1 MVIIGLTRTQKF
13 NFYLTLDRELIILK
27 YLLRQVLIKWLIKFN
42 LVFIKTWNGVIIL
55 GKETVMFREDD

>member
-13 NFYLTLDRELIILK
+13 NFYLTLDRGLIILK